1 MVPGQ
6 VSNSRKIVFFMEHRM
21 PSEPLADLLQ
31 HGYRYALSLT
41 HDPSRAEDLLHEAW
55 IAVLRAGGPPE
66 KGYLFSAIRT
76 RFLNHNKRERLVP
89 FVPLDEFREEE
100 GDQAHAPSGS
110 HFDQGNLEG
119 ALATLRPVERE
130 ALYLSVVEGYTAD
143 EIAKRT
149 KQPRGSV
156 LSLIHRSKQKLR
168 RFFGYGTRK
177 VKP

>member
-1 MVPGQ
+1 M
-6 VSNSRKIVFFMEHRM
+6 S
-21 PSEPLADLLQ
+21 SEPLAVLLQ

-41 HDPSRAEDLLHEAW
+41 HDPSKAEDLLHEAW
-55 IAVLRAGGPPE
+55 IAVLRAGGPLK

-76 RFLNHNKRERLVP
+76 RFLNQNKRERLVP
-89 FVPLDEFREEE
+89 FVPLDEFREETLT
-100 GDQAHAPSGS
+100 PSGP
-110 HFDQGNLEG
+110 HFDQENLET
-119 ALATLRPVERE
+119 ALSTLRPVERE
-130 ALYLSVVEGYTAD
+130 ALYLSVVEGYTAE

-168 RFFGYGTRK
+168 RFFGYEIRK